1 MTFGIH
7 VGHLGGPLAELRRL
21 WRFADEA
28 GFDWFSV
35 SDHFQESP
43 PQGGDLDCLEAVST
57 MAVAAAETRH
67 VRLGCLVFCVN
78 YRNPGLLAKALCT
91 IDHVSGGRVE
101 CGIGAGWHEIEY
113 RAFGIPFASIGVR
126 EDQLEE
132 YAQILRLL
140 FDQRVASFPGK
151 HFQLHDA
158 RCNPKPLQPRLP
170 IWIGGRGEKRTLRAA
185 ARYAD
190 GWNGPYLDPET
201 WKAKNAVLDAWCRQE
216 GRDPKTIL
224 RTVNVGFYVG
234 ADAGGAARQEKLLH
248 AQWGADLGGRGG
260 FLRGTPKQTLD
271 MLAAYRDAG
280 VARLNIALRQG
291 PYDWDALHA
300 FAEEVLRAP
309 RARRPGGATRGRP

>member
-1 MTFGIH
+1 M
-7 VGHLGGPLAELRRL
+7 
-21 WRFADEA
+21 
-28 GFDWFSV
+28 
-35 SDHFQESP
+35 
-43 PQGGDLDCLEAVST
+43 
-57 MAVAAAETRH
+57 
-67 VRLGCLVFCVN
+67 
-78 YRNPGLLAKALCT
+78 
-91 IDHVSGGRVE
+91 
-101 CGIGAGWHEIEY
+101 
-113 RAFGIPFASIGVR
+113 
-126 EDQLEE
+126 
-132 YAQILRLL
+132 
-140 FDQRVASFPGK
+140 
-151 HFQLHDA
+151 
-158 RCNPKPLQPRLP
+158 
-170 IWIGGRGEKRTLRAA
+170 
-185 ARYAD
+185 
-190 GWNGPYLDPET
+190 NGPYLDPET

-300 FAEEVLRAP
+300 FTEEVLRAP